1 MLIMPSGRGP
11 FHQHPRSMPADQ
23 QQQEEAAVAVEEHP
37 RPRKMSWS
45 PLSYDAGGA
54 AAVCCGS
61 APCSGSD
68 TGTRCL
74 R

>member
-1 MLIMPSGRGP
+1 MLIMPNGRGL
-11 FHQHPRSMPADQ
+11 FHQQPRSMPADQ
-23 QQQEEAAVAVEEHP
+23 QQEEAAEAVEEHP
-37 RPRKMSWS
+37 RPLKMSSS

-61 APCSGSD
+61 APCSGSG